1 MGQIIDEVIANV
13 CSQYVCDDMNDIV
26 ILIVV
31 RLKPARTDPWSFLFT
46 AGNSK

>member
-26 ILIVV
+26 I
-31 RLKPARTDPWSFLFT
+31 F
-46 AGNSK
+46 NCC